1 MLAKIL
7 TIEPSSVI
15 RYFAIASCPLLAGEC
30 RGVLAWVLTCFWNT
44 LVLFLPEPV
53 VLGGDDS
60 EDDNDYDITD
70 SSYSVYHISISC
82 TS

>member
-1 MLAKIL
+1 MLAQILTVEKFSDKIL
-7 TIEPSSVI
+7 HYSQL
-15 RYFAIASCPLLAGEC
+15 PLLAGEC
-30 RGVLAWVLTCFWNT
+30 RGMLAWVLTCFWNT